1 MRGSQH
7 VLCSQTLALG
17 DGGSQ
22 KFDSDV
28 MDMFKMHEC
37 NDIGGCDF
45 KSSFSL
51 RSLCKLDLRK
61 MHVFT

>member
-37 NDIGGCDF
+37 NDKVDVISKVLF
-45 KSSFSL
+45 L
-51 RSLCKLDLRK
+51 
-61 MHVFT
+61 